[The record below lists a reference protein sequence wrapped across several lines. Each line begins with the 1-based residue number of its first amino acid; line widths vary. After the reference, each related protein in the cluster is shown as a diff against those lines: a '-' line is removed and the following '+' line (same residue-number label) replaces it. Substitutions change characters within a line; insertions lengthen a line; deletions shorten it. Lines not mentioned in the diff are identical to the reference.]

1 MEENEEVLLNS
12 RQAAALLELSP
23 DTVNVLARK
32 NALPGVKRGRQ
43 WRFRHQDVTLFKKLQ
58 QKQAV
63 A

>member
-23 DTVNVLARK
+23 DTVNELARK

-43 WRFRHQDVTLFKKLQ
+43 WRFRLRDVTLFKKLQ